1 MPFDG
6 IGYEG
11 RIEALDKMD
20 KVIDLLAR
28 EDRWCKQ
35 QLRSYDGRRCILGA
49 MMAADATIALKE
61 PILLAV
67 KQVTGRDYLRIEM
80 FNDHP
85 LTTHGLV
92 LRVLEQARQN
102 IVNGVVERAPAPV
115 SASAGS
121 WLGGSL
127 KPWMQLRRL
136 FG

>member
-6 IGYEG
+6 TGYEG

-20 KVIDLLAR
+20 KVVDLLAR

-61 PILLAV
+61 PILLAI

-92 LRVLEQARQN
+92 LTVLHQARAN
-102 IVNGVVERAPAPV
+102 IVNGALDHPPTPSQSPAGTKW
-115 SASAGS
+115 GS
-121 WLGGSL
+121 RL
-127 KPWMQLRRL
+127 KPLEQLRRL
-136 FG
+136 FA

>member
-6 IGYEG
+6 TVYEG
-11 RIEALDKMD
+11 RIEALEKMD

-67 KQVTGRDYLRIEM
+67 NQITSRDYRRIEM
-80 FNDHP
+80 FKDH
-85 LTTHGLV
+85 
-92 LRVLEQARQN
+92 
-102 IVNGVVERAPAPV
+102 
-115 SASAGS
+115 
-121 WLGGSL
+121 SL
-127 KPWMQLRRL
+127 KN
-136 FG
+136 